1 MPALRTLG
9 LVVLAAL
16 VVATF
21 VMGYLYMGALVSA
34 RAAKE
39 AAFEVDAAVWAAIT
53 TGNPQ
58 TIEITLPPDHTLR
71 FDNARVVIDGVAIPQ
86 GGYPLPIIGPELWAG
101 TYTLT
106 IVLENNSILVFA

>member
-16 VVATF
+16 AVATF
-21 VMGYLYMGALVSA
+21 VMGYRYMRALASA
-34 RAAKE
+34 REAKE
-39 AAFEVDAAVWAAIT
+39 VAFEVDAAVWAAIM

-58 TIEITLPPDHTLR
+58 TIEIVLPSNYALR
-71 FDNARVVIDGVAIPQ
+71 FDNDQIVIDGIAIPQ

-101 TYTLT
+101 IHTLT
-106 IVLENNSILVFA
+106 IVLENNSILVFT

>member
-21 VMGYLYMGALVSA
+21 VIGYRYMGALASA
-34 RAAKE
+34 REAKE
-39 AAFEVDAAVWAAIT
+39 AAFEVDAAVWTAIV

-58 TIEITLPPDHTLR
+58 TIEITLPSNHTLR
-71 FDNARVVIDGVAIPQ
+71 FDNDQLVIDGIALPKS
-86 GGYPLPIIGPELWAG
+86 GYPLPIIGPELWAG

-106 IVLENNSILVFA
+106 IVLENNSILVST